1 MSTFRQF
8 PRGAPPR
15 ALAAAAATAVTVLLH
30 GATLGL
36 FHHRSANQWLLA
48 SPTLER
54 QLAGCQVVEAPAAA
68 RQCRLAVVAR
78 AREDRAVTRVAAR

>member
-1 MSTFRQF
+1 MSTFQQF

-15 ALAAAAATAVTVLLH
+15 ALAAAAATAVTLLLH

-36 FHHRSANQWLLA
+36 FHHLSADEWLLA
-48 SPTLER
+48 SPALER
-54 QLAGCQVVEAPAAA
+54 QLAGCQAVAAPAAA

-78 AREDRAVTRVAAR
+78 ARDDRAVMQVAAR